1 LNFVW
6 LRTVQK
12 SSLVRAVFWTLW
24 FIVIPLGLA
33 LFASR
38 ILAATASEGAIASFV
53 REQNVPAVIV
63 LFTVFEMV
71 LYSFRHRLPFVT
83 SYAGVDQKLSV
94 EIMQR
99 IEAASH
105 LLDEAERIIAGNRK
119 AVEARVNPEI
129 REEIR
134 LSLDRLRASLKAKP
148 FNEANVTQAFT
159 TAGDLVD
166 AHLARWR
173 KSEIREYVESIG
185 AAILVALLLR
195 AVVVEAFKIPS
206 GSMLPTL
213 QIGDHIFVNKFVY
226 GPTVPFT
233 DSRLFTR
240 LPPARGDVI
249 VFEYPD
255 PDLRRE
261 RQDFI
266 KRVMAIPG
274 DVLTVDNGHPSINGW
289 KVPRCLVGHYSYRET
304 VDSGERS
311 GDLYVEF
318 LSGTSYFAMYEDD
331 HADEQQGPYQVRPG
345 EVWVMGDNRH
355 NSSDSRRWLN
365 GRGAGVPFSNIKGR
379 AMFVWLPIDRLLV
392 NVMGRPQLPTGAT
405 PAILQGIERCLSTA
419 PAEENT
425 FPPAP
430 HG

>member
-1 LNFVW
+1 
-6 LRTVQK
+6 VQQ
-12 SSLVRAVFWTLW
+12 SSFIRAVFWTVW
-24 FIVIPLGLA
+24 FIAVPLGLA
-33 LFASR
+33 LFAAKL
-38 ILAATASEGAIASFV
+38 LASAGSAGVVSSFV
-53 REQNVPAVIV
+53 REQQVPALIV
-63 LFTVFEMV
+63 LFTVFEMG
-71 LYSFRHRLPFVT
+71 LYSMRHRLPFVAAA
-83 SYAGVDQKLSV
+83 SSGNEKLSV
-94 EIMQR
+94 EMLQQ

-105 LLDEAERIIAGNRK
+105 LLDEADRVLSKHGKTIDARTK
-119 AVEARVNPEI
+119 AETRQELLFGL
-129 REEIR
+129 E
-134 LSLDRLRASLKAKP
+134 RLRASIAAKP
-148 FNEANVTQAFT
+148 FDEVSFGQTFAAVSEQ
-159 TAGDLVD
+159 VD
-166 AHLARWR
+166 THLKPWR

-233 DSRLFTR
+233 DSRLFSR
-240 LPPARGDVI
+240 LPPQRGDVI

-274 DVLTVDNGHPSINGW
+274 DVLEVDDGHPTINGW
-289 KVPRCLVGHYSYRET
+289 TVPRCLAGHYTFRET
-304 VDSGERS
+304 VDSGEQS

-318 LSGTSYFAMYEDD
+318 LSGTSYLALYEDD
-331 HADEQQGPYQVRPG
+331 RIEEKQGPYHVKPG

-365 GRGAGVPFSNIKGR
+365 GRGAGVPFANIKGR
-379 AMFVWLPIDRLLV
+379 AMFVWLPLERLLV
-392 NVMGRPQLPTGAT
+392 NVMGKPQLPAGAS
-405 PAILQGIERCLSTA
+405 PEILQGIEHCLRTAPALADTFPPPQAATA
-419 PAEENT
+419 PAE
-425 FPPAP
+425 
-430 HG
+430 H